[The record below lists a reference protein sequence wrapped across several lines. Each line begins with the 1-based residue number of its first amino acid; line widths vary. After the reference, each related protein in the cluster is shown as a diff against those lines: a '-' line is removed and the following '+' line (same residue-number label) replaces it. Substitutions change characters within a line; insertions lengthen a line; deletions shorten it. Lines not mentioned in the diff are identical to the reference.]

1 MYRGDEMW
9 REGDIGIWSEKW
21 SEGRG
26 GLSGGE
32 MERVGEE
39 MEREGERDMG

>member
-1 MYRGDEMW
+1 MGRDGYRGGDVE
-9 REGDIGIWSEKW
+9 REGERGIWGEKW

-32 MERVGEE
+32 MER
-39 MEREGERDMG
+39 ERE